1 MKKIQS
7 KKLFLFITGLLL
19 LLLLSA
25 CGQDGTGAP
34 APAEEYTL
42 EDITGYWK
50 YDEYEN
56 YYYLGSDGTFQYFN
70 SDGSKDEGTYTLEGN
85 VLAFEQEE
93 IAFDDLTI
101 VNTEQLADSE
111 GDTLSRFDPG
121 EDQGFTMD
129 DVAGYWKYDAF
140 DLCYALYDTGTW
152 ESYDM
157 NGSLLDKGSYTVS
170 GNVLS
175 LMDVNQEV
183 FLTLRVESL
192 ERLIDEDGEPL
203 LPFDPA
209 FLTPQPVQE
218 TETAQPAPSGSP
230 NPNGSNAGG
239 YNEEPDPYD
248 SDAGNVY
255 YDDGEWY
262 ESNDAWEDDY
272 EEPNAYDS
280 DAGNV
285 YYDDGEWYESNDADW

>member
-1 MKKIQS
+1 MKEIQS
-7 KKLFLFITGLLL
+7 RRSFLFITGLLL

-111 GDTLSRFDPG
+111 GDTRRGPG
-121 EDQGFTMD
+121 VHHG
-129 DVAGYWKYDAF
+129 
-140 DLCYALYDTGTW
+140 
-152 ESYDM
+152 
-157 NGSLLDKGSYTVS
+157 
-170 GNVLS
+170 
-175 LMDVNQEV
+175 
-183 FLTLRVESL
+183 
-192 ERLIDEDGEPL
+192 
-203 LPFDPA
+203 
-209 FLTPQPVQE
+209 
-218 TETAQPAPSGSP
+218 
-230 NPNGSNAGG
+230 
-239 YNEEPDPYD
+239 
-248 SDAGNVY
+248 
-255 YDDGEWY
+255 
-262 ESNDAWEDDY
+262 
-272 EEPNAYDS
+272 
-280 DAGNV
+280 
-285 YYDDGEWYESNDADW
+285 